1 MPRKD
6 KNIGDRVNN
15 IIQVFDYVKEADD
28 AVSVEP
34 EPKRRRRVKSSTP
47 ALDRVDGQ
55 QQEMIAKAL
64 LAVDAGLDKILQILI
79 GPKPDKNGNMP
90 ATPTLKFTNGPM
102 TIQALARLAQA
113 QADIAQLVNAKSNLF
128 KDSEALEERLLEA
141 LERMPG

>member
-6 KNIGDRVNN
+6 KGIGDRVNN
-15 IIQVFDYVKEADD
+15 IIQVFDYVKDHDEAVT
-28 AVSVEP
+28 ASP
-34 EPKRRRRVKSSTP
+34 EPKRRRKVKTSTP
-47 ALDRVDGQ
+47 ALDKVDGK
-55 QQEMIAKAL
+55 QQELIAKAL

-79 GPKPDKNGNMP
+79 GPKPDKNGNVPPTP
-90 ATPTLKFTNGPM
+90 ALKFTNGPM

>member
-6 KNIGDRVNN
+6 KNIGERVNN
-15 IIQVFDYVKEADD
+15 IIQVFDYVKEQDD
-28 AVSVEP
+28 TLAVEP
-34 EPKRRRRVKSSTP
+34 EPKRRRKVKTSTP
-47 ALDRVDGQ
+47 SLDKVDGK

-64 LAVDAGLDKILQILI
+64 LAVDAGLDKILQVLI
-79 GPKPDKNGNMP
+79 GPRPDKNGNVP
-90 ATPTLKFTNGPM
+90 VAPTLKFTNGPM